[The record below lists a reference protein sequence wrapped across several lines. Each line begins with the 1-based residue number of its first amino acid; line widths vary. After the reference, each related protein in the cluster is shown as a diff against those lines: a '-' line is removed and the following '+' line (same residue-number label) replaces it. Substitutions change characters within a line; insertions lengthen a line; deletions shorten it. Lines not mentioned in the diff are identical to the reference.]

1 MNNSSVNY
9 LNRTNSN
16 FLKDKLNK
24 NSGILTSKQSQIS
37 IFSNIVG
44 SSNNQSVN
52 SSTKHVNFKID
63 NNRASNRVYKN
74 SDKNSNNINDNKII
88 NNENE
93 PIQDTIL
100 NKSNKSYIL
109 LIKVYLGIIYIL
121 LLGIIIYSI
130 FKFINTVIFHN
141 NYENLFY
148 AFNLIT
154 NKYLLLNYYF
164 NTFKSLIIF
173 PIDQQKKSLNNFLAH
188 FEELSDKYGTVL
200 NKQLKNL
207 NEIKELYEILKD
219 TKHNS
224 TELIYNNNICNN
236 SEICIRYLFSPHNI
250 MDVGIDFLI
259 KSLLIDISKIYLDYM
274 SLNDKYNMTVIQEHI
289 ITPHF
294 V

>member
-1 MNNSSVNY
+1 
-9 LNRTNSN
+9 
-16 FLKDKLNK
+16 
-24 NSGILTSKQSQIS
+24 
-37 IFSNIVG
+37 
-44 SSNNQSVN
+44 
-52 SSTKHVNFKID
+52 
-63 NNRASNRVYKN
+63 
-74 SDKNSNNINDNKII
+74 
-88 NNENE
+88 
-93 PIQDTIL
+93 
-100 NKSNKSYIL
+100 
-109 LIKVYLGIIYIL
+109 
-121 LLGIIIYSI
+121 
-130 FKFINTVIFHN
+130 VIFHN

-207 NEIKELYEILKD
+207 NEIKALYEILKD

-274 SLNDKYNMTVIQEHI
+274 KLDDKYNMTVIQERI

-294 V
+294 IESGLFIEYVYYYIKDSIYEGFKNDEEKFKNTFKNNMRYLNLITLIFAIFSFIYVVLFVFITITNFGEPIKKSAYRISCSFYFIKKYNIFNYRISTTH